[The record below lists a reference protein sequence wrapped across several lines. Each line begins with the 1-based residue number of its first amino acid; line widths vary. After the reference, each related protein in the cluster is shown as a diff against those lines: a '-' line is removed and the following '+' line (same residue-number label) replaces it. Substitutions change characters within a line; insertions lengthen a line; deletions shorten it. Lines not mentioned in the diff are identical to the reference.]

1 MRALWGYRASLDCP
15 TPIYLVG
22 FTHPGV
28 PGPLRCSGFGRPVS
42 RYRSGAPRPASGA
55 GSLARLSLSP
65 LCPGMAVPGQLVQ
78 VVQISVRVGGASLCP
93 DPGTRAVSSQLVQ
106 SVAGATSPG
115 LCAYVLIPGL
125 GAYVPT
131 GGLLS
136 GLVPVRS
143 YDEGRF
149 LSVRRPSRPYRGL
162 RVTSGGSREPSA
174 EDLRRRGRGL
184 LPG

>member
-1 MRALWGYRASLDCP
+1 MTAPHRSTSSVSPIPGFRGRCGARASAVPFRAIARAHPARLLAPGALLDCRSP
-15 TPIYLVG
+15 PCAPAWLYQ
-22 FTHPGV
+22 
-28 PGPLRCSGFGRPVS
+28 VS
-42 RYRSGAPRPASGA
+42 WYRLYRF
-55 GSLARLSLSP
+55 LYRL
-65 LCPGMAVPGQLVQ
+65 
-78 VVQISVRVGGASLCP
+78 GGASLCP

-106 SVAGATSPG
+106 LVAGATSPG

-149 LSVRRPSRPYRGL
+149 LSVRRPSRPCRGL

>member
-1 MRALWGYRASLDCP
+1 LRALWGYRASLDCP

-78 VVQISVRVGGASLCP
+78 VVQISVQVGGASLCP
-93 DPGTRAVSSQLVQ
+93 DLGTRAVSSQLVQ

-143 YDEGRF
+143 YIEARF
-149 LSVRRPSRPYRGL
+149 LSVRRPSRPCRGT